1 MNGIFNA
8 ILYIIDENLI
18 IHFPFKYILEI
29 IFCIVILRFKPCTI
43 YFYIKVFNFW

>member
-18 IHFPFKYILEI
+18 IHFSFKHPGNHLLYSHSEI
-29 IFCIVILRFKPCTI
+29 
-43 YFYIKVFNFW
+43 